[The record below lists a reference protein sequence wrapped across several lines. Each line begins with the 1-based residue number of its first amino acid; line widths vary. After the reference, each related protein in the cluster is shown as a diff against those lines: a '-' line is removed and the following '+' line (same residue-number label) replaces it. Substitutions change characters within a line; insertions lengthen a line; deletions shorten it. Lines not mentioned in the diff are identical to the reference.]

1 MNKVL
6 YSVLFLL
13 FSGLSQFVFAFDL
26 GTWNIINLKYKH
38 TKNLSLFGEAQLR
51 SLKMY
56 DQFHYYEY
64 KGGVNYKFKDNV
76 VFTLALGSYQTY
88 KEGGNFEL
96 PKNNNCPHP

>member
-6 YSVLFLL
+6 YSVLVLL

-56 DQFHYYEY
+56 CLKEHGNVSTRPEY
-64 KGGVNYKFKDNV
+64 M
-76 VFTLALGSYQTY
+76 
-88 KEGGNFEL
+88 
-96 PKNNNCPHP
+96 